1 MKMEKSRDAT
11 YDVIR
16 ACNVLIGSHVGVEE
30 TIEKIATGS
39 YGDIS
44 NQFTQAR
51 KESERTGDLEGV
63 LRRLG
68 EKTTDERLG
77 TLISILADGVGGR
90 GDTVRSLDELSYR
103 EMNRKQEEIDGF
115 IGRLSIMKEIM
126 LVVGIL
132 GPIFIFT
139 YIVSRNNMSPPA
151 KYDIL
156 AEEVYYIVAFLIISL
171 LSLVIRM
178 KRTEPTID

>member
-1 MKMEKSRDAT
+1 MKMGKSHDAT

-51 KESERTGDLEGV
+51 KESERTGDLEGA
-63 LRRLG
+63 LQGLG

-90 GDTVRSLDELSYR
+90 GDTVRSLDELAYR
-103 EMNRKQEEIDGF
+103 EMNIKQEEIDSF
-115 IGRLSIMKEIM
+115 TEVLKKAKEGM
-126 LVVGIL
+126 LVMGIL
-132 GPIFIFT
+132 GLILMFI
-139 YIVSRNNMSPPA
+139 YIVSRNTMSPPA
-151 KYDIL
+151 QHDIL
-156 AEEVYYIVAFLIISL
+156 VEEVYYIVVFLIILL
-171 LSLVIRM
+171 LSLVIWM
-178 KRTEPTID
+178 KRTEPKID